1 MRRKNDINVK
11 GCIRDW
17 QENKN
22 IESRDKVFFRYK
34 DVVDS
39 YIEKFCGR
47 RNIHDFSIEDLK
59 QEGYLELLNI
69 ISNININ
76 MKSPIVTVIYNEIG
90 RRLEVVLREN
100 YGIVIPKRFLTLIE
114 KCEESKYYKGSF
126 DEYPNALCF
135 DLGCSENELSIIKS
149 LKNVGDMVYLP
160 YKDIL
165 EKECNEYEYIQ
176 EDIACFEKVDISCLN
191 SIFKELLSTL
201 TPREE
206 KVLKLRFG
214 FSDGRERTL
223 EEVGKELNVN
233 KERVRQIEA
242 KALRKLR
249 HPSRIIKLTGYL
261 EDC

>member
-11 GCIRDW
+11 ECIRDW

-34 DVVDS
+34 DTVDS
-39 YIEKFCGR
+39 CVQKLSQST
-47 RNIHDFSIEDLK
+47 NLHDFSIEDLK

-76 MKSPIVTVIYNEIG
+76 IKSPIATVIYNEIG
-90 RRLEVVLREN
+90 RRLKVVLRDN
-100 YGIVIPKRFLTLIE
+100 YGIIIPKRFITLIE
-114 KCEESKYYKGSF
+114 KCEESEYYKGSLN
-126 DEYPNALCF
+126 EYPNALRF
-135 DLGCSENELSIIKS
+135 DLGCSVNELGILKS
-149 LKNVGDMVYLP
+149 LKNVGDIVYLP
-160 YKDIL
+160 NKGIL
-165 EKECNEYEYIQ
+165 EKECNEDEYIQ
-176 EDIACFEKVDISCLN
+176 EDMICFEKVDIRCLS
-191 SIFKELLSTL
+191 SIFEKLLSTL

-214 FSDGRERTL
+214 FSDGIERTL

-233 KERVRQIEA
+233 RERVRQIEA

-249 HPSRIIKLTGYL
+249 HPSRTIKLTGYL
-261 EDC
+261 EDY